1 VTSHAILMSPLFYTQ
16 SIYGSLSVDL
26 RDLVKALL
34 QFETLTARQW
44 LADAARSG
52 FIWSDVPSPDG
63 LDEMESAVAAGV
75 AELLAARA
83 GQPPPPWAAAIPPAP
98 KTLFLVRSAATMPR
112 LRAACEQ
119 DGPEPLRRRGL
130 LARLDDG
137 PRGHRLRPPPPGRSG
152 GGPLPSRPRTAAVA
166 AISHAP
172 RREAAGRRSRDCRH
186 SRPVATPA
194 WIEEF
199 RKAHKLVLIYFSLQP
214 VDRTA
219 GRGTCGSSCRTAN
232 G

>member
-1 VTSHAILMSPLFYTQ
+1 MPFT
-16 SIYGSLSVDL
+16 IYGSLSVDL

-63 LDEMESAVAAGV
+63 LDDTERAVAAGV

-112 LRAACEQ
+112 LRTACERE
-119 DGPEPLRRRGL
+119 GPEPLRRRRL
-130 LARLDDG
+130 LA
-137 PRGHRLRPPPPGRSG
+137 PPGF
-152 GGPLPSRPRTAAVA
+152 LTIA
-166 AISHAP
+166 
-172 RREAAGRRSRDCRH
+172 
-186 SRPVATPA
+186 
-194 WIEEF
+194 
-199 RKAHKLVLIYFSLQP
+199 
-214 VDRTA
+214 
-219 GRGTCGSSCRTAN
+219 
-232 G
+232 